1 MHDLTLEDIA
11 RQAGVSRS
19 TVSRVINNQP
29 NVSHEVRK
37 KVQKTIRTTGF
48 HPNAAARSLAS
59 QRSWMLGLVL
69 PRNTSSFFTDPY
81 FPYLT
86 QGIALACNN
95 HNYTLSLFLVDNEE
109 DEKKISPRISRRGL
123 LDGIL
128 LQSGQAGDKML
139 ELLTRS
145 SVPLVVLGRP
155 HETAGV
161 SYIDVDNINAARQA
175 THHLIG
181 LGYRRIAMIT
191 GAGTSTV
198 SSDRREGYLKAF
210 SDVGRMP
217 DLSMIAEGDFS
228 ENSGY
233 LAMQKLLHLHPDAV
247 FAQSDIMAV
256 GAIKAVEEAGLKVPG
271 DIAFVG
277 FDDIPV
283 ASLSSVKLTTVRQ
296 PISRFGIKAVELLI
310 DLIEKGTE
318 PARRLILDT
327 ELVVRDSC
335 GANKHLG
342 TQGDVQS

>member
-19 TVSRVINNQP
+19 TVSRVVNNQP
-29 NVSHEVRK
+29 NVSPQVRK
-37 KVQKTIRTTGF
+37 NVLKTIRNTGY

-81 FPYLT
+81 FPHLT
-86 QGIALACNN
+86 QGIAYACNN
-95 HNYTLSLFLVDNEE
+95 HNYTLSLFLVGNEE

-128 LQSGQAGDKML
+128 VQSGQEGDKML
-139 ELLTRS
+139 DQLTRS
-145 SVPLVVLGRP
+145 SVPVVVLGRP
-155 HETAGV
+155 FEVDGV
-161 SYIDVDNINAARQA
+161 SYIDVDNINAAKKA
-175 THHLIG
+175 TQHLIS
-181 LGYRRIAMIT
+181 LGYQRIGMIT
-191 GAGTSTV
+191 GAKTSTV
-198 SSDRREGYLKAF
+198 SQDRREGFLKAF
-210 SDVGRMP
+210 ADIGNVP
-217 DLSMIAEGDFS
+217 DLSLIAEGDFS

-233 LAMQKLLHLHPDAV
+233 LAMQRLLPLKPEAV

-256 GAIKAVEEAGLKVPG
+256 GAARAVEEAGLKVPG
-271 DIAFVG
+271 DVALVG

-283 ASLSSVKLTTVRQ
+283 ASLTKIKLTTVRQ
-296 PISRFGIKAVELLI
+296 PITRFGIKAVELLI

-327 ELVVRDSC
+327 ELIVRESC
-335 GANKHLG
+335 GASKLLG
-342 TQGDVQS
+342 TQGDLQS